1 MYSFHLFKRL
11 PDGIKIDEL
20 NQHGVAL
27 NLDYTKGN
35 TEAVLFAYR
44 NFYVELLVDC
54 TSDEILCVSCFK
66 SLRRLTPYLQFID
79 ISEITSLL
87 SCKP

>member
-11 PDGIKIDEL
+11 SDRVQIDEL
-20 NQHGVAL
+20 NQHGVPL
-27 NLDYTKGN
+27 NLDYRKGN
-35 TEAVLFAYR
+35 AEAVLFAYH

-54 TSDEILCVSCFK
+54 RSDEILCVSCFR
-66 SLRRLTPYLQFID
+66 SLHRLTPYLQTID

-87 SCKP
+87 SYKP